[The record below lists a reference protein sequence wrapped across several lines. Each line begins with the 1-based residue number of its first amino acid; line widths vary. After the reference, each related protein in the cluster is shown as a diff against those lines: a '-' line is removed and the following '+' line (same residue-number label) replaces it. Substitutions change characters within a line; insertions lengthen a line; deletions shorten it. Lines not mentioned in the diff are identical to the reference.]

1 MLYARV
7 TTGFDVEKTFI
18 TMQGYNILSHL
29 EDEIVAKGQTL

>member
-18 TMQGYNILSHL
+18 TMQGYILSHL